1 MIRQILKKATN
12 NEVLNE
18 KEALELLSITNL
30 STSYFELLST
40 AHAISKAHYQSK
52 GYVFLQIGLNAA
64 PCSGNCKFCSMR
76 MDGFHDDMQME
87 LSKEEVIEKVVSLP
101 FHKLDS
107 LFLMTTADYP
117 FQRFLDIGKAVKCLL
132 PSHIKLIA
140 NIKDFTLTQAQALKD
155 AGFYG
160 AYHIVRL
167 REGIDTAIP
176 VKKRIQ
182 TLDAIKSVGLELYY
196 CIEPIGPEHTYEEI
210 VKEMLRAREYDVKV
224 MAVMARVNTSDCA
237 LKKYGE
243 IDDFELAKIAAVTRL
258 VCNPSISM
266 NMHEPRS
273 LGILA
278 GVNQLYAECG
288 SNPRDECNETE
299 YHRGWNID
307 QACNLLL
314 QGGYHLN

>member
-107 LFLMTTADYP
+107 LF
-117 FQRFLDIGKAVKCLL
+117 
-132 PSHIKLIA
+132 
-140 NIKDFTLTQAQALKD
+140 
-155 AGFYG
+155 
-160 AYHIVRL
+160 
-167 REGIDTAIP
+167 
-176 VKKRIQ
+176 
-182 TLDAIKSVGLELYY
+182 
-196 CIEPIGPEHTYEEI
+196 
-210 VKEMLRAREYDVKV
+210 
-224 MAVMARVNTSDCA
+224 
-237 LKKYGE
+237 
-243 IDDFELAKIAAVTRL
+243 
-258 VCNPSISM
+258 
-266 NMHEPRS
+266 
-273 LGILA
+273 
-278 GVNQLYAECG
+278 
-288 SNPRDECNETE
+288 
-299 YHRGWNID
+299 
-307 QACNLLL
+307 
-314 QGGYHLN
+314 